1 MNINNNFLYFGVS
14 DFRTYGSLE
23 NTTAGGTPY
32 PHSSFGARSRPSPS
46 RPRLV
51 SQCFRTHWLYYDNI
65 LIFISID
72 WSKLWNI
79 FNSVVGRQKED
90 PGKYLEAKQLSKEL
104 SDSAN
109 EQFPYVWANMSKI
122 QIYLV

>member
-1 MNINNNFLYFGVS
+1 MRF
-14 DFRTYGSLE
+14 
-23 NTTAGGTPY
+23 
-32 PHSSFGARSRPSPS
+32 
-46 RPRLV
+46 
-51 SQCFRTHWLYYDNI
+51 
-65 LIFISID
+65 IFISID

-90 PGKYLEAKQLSKEL
+90 PGKYLEAKQLLKEL